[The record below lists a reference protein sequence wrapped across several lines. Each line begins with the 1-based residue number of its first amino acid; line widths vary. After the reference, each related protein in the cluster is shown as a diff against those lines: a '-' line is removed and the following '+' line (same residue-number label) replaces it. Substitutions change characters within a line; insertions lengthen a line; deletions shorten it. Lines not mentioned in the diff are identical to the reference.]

1 MSDNNLHNIF
11 ENTACI
17 STNLMID
24 YLDGKLSE
32 KEKNRVEVHIT
43 SCEMCRDEFE
53 GLSLLEDRSKLP
65 LIVAELDDKIDEKVV
80 GSRKKIPLFKNVYK
94 IAAAIVILIAST
106 WFLSIYVES
115 SKNNLD
121 ESMVSQ
127 AMEEKQEE
135 APLGE
140 IEADSVVEQENKLIE
155 KKEEKKPTVVD
166 RVEASKST
174 LTKANEKQLVIA
186 DKETTTEEEEIYMEE
201 DISVNGYAASTSDK
215 VIVSEN
221 PTIENQKVKKEQG
234 LVQQNFKDK
243 KIEDAKEEVDDE
255 VVEDYAMLKDER
267 RDLKTTRGQKRRN
280 RLFKGKS
287 KKRSEAILS
296 NTVAI
301 DNFDLAMTEYNK
313 RDYKQA
319 VELFKKSLSTHT
331 NTDEVHFYLA
341 KSYTNLDDTENALF
355 NYNKVIAIVE
365 SPYYQEALWNKA
377 QLLMEMNKSKSAIN
391 SLNQLKT
398 GKGAYSKKAGEII
411 DSLNINIQVE
421 EDK

>member
-32 KEKNRVEVHIT
+32 KEKNRVEVHIA

-255 VVEDYAMLKDER
+255 VVEDYAMLEDER

-287 KKRSEAILS
+287 KKRSEAVLS
-296 NTVAI
+296 NTAAI
-301 DNFDLAMTEYNK
+301 DNFDQAMAEYNK

-319 VELFKKSLSTHT
+319 VELFKKSLGTHT

-341 KSYTNLDDTENALF
+341 KSYTNIDDTENALF